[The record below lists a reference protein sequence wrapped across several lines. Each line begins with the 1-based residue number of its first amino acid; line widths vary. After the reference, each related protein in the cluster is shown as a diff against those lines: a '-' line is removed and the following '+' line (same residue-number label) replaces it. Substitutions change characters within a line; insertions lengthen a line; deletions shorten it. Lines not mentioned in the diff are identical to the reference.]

1 MGGTFYLTHVSET
14 YLTTQCIDEKPNGTT
29 LDDSVADDG
38 KDISHLNG
46 LFDINL
52 VHILLRVR
60 KILKH

>member
-1 MGGTFYLTHVSET
+1 MESDLTKKDS
-14 YLTTQCIDEKPNGTT
+14 CIDEKPNGTT